1 MHYRKVMSSS
11 QVVNETKKYIFFI
24 NSTLLNENVS
34 VEGHRIV
41 SGITHGTSQFEDKQS
56 IMHLE
61 KY

>member
-1 MHYRKVMSSS
+1 MSSS